1 MAFPRNLD
9 GESGF
14 SPDGSHQV
22 AFNAGDLETLDIDG
36 ASRNFHPDAQG
47 SRAQASQ
54 PSNRLSA
61 LSVTRSGMSTQRL
74 SAPLQASGN
83 PNIRSSL
90 SSEGPQARRSRMQQQ
105 QRHMTASFLELHQF
119 HDVKT
124 PRSSPLRIGKTLV
137 RGVCP
142 VHLAAYLGDA
152 TALLLL
158 LDAGADPEQ
167 LTEDRKDAEDVAL
180 LARKGSSHNKFL
192 RVLQA
197 AKARVLEI
205 QSDYCA
211 SEAPRRCRCR
221 DGVCYECDQ
230 LLVASF

>member
-105 QRHMTASFLELHQF
+105 QRQHEVGGLKVLPSCFVL
-119 HDVKT
+119 
-124 PRSSPLRIGKTLV
+124 TLSN
-137 RGVCP
+137 
-142 VHLAAYLGDA
+142 
-152 TALLLL
+152 
-158 LDAGADPEQ
+158 PEMNGT
-167 LTEDRKDAEDVAL
+167 LPISNL
-180 LARKGSSHNKFL
+180 N
-192 RVLQA
+192 
-197 AKARVLEI
+197 
-205 QSDYCA
+205 
-211 SEAPRRCRCR
+211 
-221 DGVCYECDQ
+221 
-230 LLVASF
+230 